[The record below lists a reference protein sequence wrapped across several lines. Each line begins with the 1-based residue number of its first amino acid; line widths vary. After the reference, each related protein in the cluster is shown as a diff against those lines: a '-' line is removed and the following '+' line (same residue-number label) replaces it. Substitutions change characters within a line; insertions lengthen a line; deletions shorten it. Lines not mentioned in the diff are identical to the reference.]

1 MEFEHTC
8 LEVAHSAI
16 LYDRDVAEALN
27 LFSEEFASGDY
38 PQFETRLQT
47 ISSNYDLM
55 KDYMRRG
62 FQDPMRDQ
70 LYTDMLHQLY
80 SLYFDVALQK
90 EICAAGYYQLAAQ
103 HAKQIDLGDGAWVD
117 DLERYVQDV
126 AMLSLETNEEKP
138 SATRQLRHAHE
149 QQLAKIFDAIIV
161 SPFWNESICA
171 QMKRL
176 FSSPLIDVY
185 DAQTLVSAV
194 MLSGLN
200 RIDPSRFILL
210 WEVWQQADDDELRQR
225 ALVGWRLML
234 THKDFHRIESCDA
247 HFTAALK
254 GAEGEKLKALL
265 LSIDEQLIYCS
276 NARNDMQ
283 TIQRDI
289 LPDMMKRA
297 KTDLLHDNI
306 FPHDEADI
314 NDILYPDK
322 AEKDMERMEQHM
334 KELADMQQQGMDV
347 YFGGFAQMK
356 RFPFFATL
364 SNWFVPF
371 SPSNAALDEP
381 LETLGQQGFIASLFQ
396 TGPFCDSDKY
406 SFLFAVQRIYSQ
418 MPPQLRDM
426 MRHAKMAIDEE
437 HLPKDLSAFRRR
449 QYLQSLYRFF
459 ALNDWRKDFR
469 NPMPDLDDQD
479 NHNLAFLTDYFHI
492 GNALQE
498 AITLIALAERRAH
511 WPMAYALFEHY
522 KIPFY
527 RWDGILPDK
536 LDSMLTY
543 LRLIMRFERYEKA
556 QNKQSR
562 LGEGLGTHASQLI
575 YLSALS
581 NPESGL
587 RYEELFDRT
596 TPPSSA
602 SMQVERNVRFTSDV
616 DLRRCAAAYYC
627 NHQWEAAAL
636 AYRELLRRD
645 ERTEYKIYLGLALT
659 QQRLFDEALKL
670 LYPLYFDTPSLPVTR
685 AIAWILLN
693 QTQLERADR
702 LYDELFAQ
710 HELVAD
716 DYLNAAYAKWF
727 LRKMDAAIQLLVQWQ
742 KHKLKPV
749 GGATPENGAQ
759 HDRPGKLRGMLMDAF
774 KQDWSTLKAN
784 GISKIELRLMAD
796 LAANALLLS

>member
-1 MEFEHTC
+1 MELEHTY
-8 LEVAHSAI
+8 LGAVHSAI
-16 LYDRDVAEALN
+16 LYHQDVAEALN

-62 FQDPMRDQ
+62 FQDPMRNQ

-80 SLYFDVALQK
+80 SLYFDVALDE
-90 EICAAGYYQLAAQ
+90 EIYAAGYYQLAAQ
-103 HAKQIDLGDGAWVD
+103 HAKHIDLGDGAWVD

-126 AMLSLETNEEKP
+126 AMLSLEQNDEKA

-149 QQLAKIFDAIIV
+149 QQLAKIFDALIV

-200 RIDPSRFILL
+200 RIDPSRFTLL
-210 WEVWQQADDDELRQR
+210 WEVWQQADDDELQQR

-381 LETLGQQGFIASLFQ
+381 LETLGQQAPFATPTNIRSSL
-396 TGPFCDSDKY
+396 PC
-406 SFLFAVQRIYSQ
+406 
-418 MPPQLRDM
+418 
-426 MRHAKMAIDEE
+426 
-437 HLPKDLSAFRRR
+437 SAFTARCR
-449 QYLQSLYRFF
+449 
-459 ALNDWRKDFR
+459 
-469 NPMPDLDDQD
+469 
-479 NHNLAFLTDYFHI
+479 
-492 GNALQE
+492 
-498 AITLIALAERRAH
+498 
-511 WPMAYALFEHY
+511 
-522 KIPFY
+522 
-527 RWDGILPDK
+527 
-536 LDSMLTY
+536 
-543 LRLIMRFERYEKA
+543 
-556 QNKQSR
+556 
-562 LGEGLGTHASQLI
+562 
-575 YLSALS
+575 
-581 NPESGL
+581 
-587 RYEELFDRT
+587 
-596 TPPSSA
+596 PS
-602 SMQVERNVRFTSDV
+602 
-616 DLRRCAAAYYC
+616 CA
-627 NHQWEAAAL
+627 
-636 AYRELLRRD
+636 
-645 ERTEYKIYLGLALT
+645 T
-659 QQRLFDEALKL
+659 
-670 LYPLYFDTPSLPVTR
+670 
-685 AIAWILLN
+685 
-693 QTQLERADR
+693 
-702 LYDELFAQ
+702 
-710 HELVAD
+710 
-716 DYLNAAYAKWF
+716 
-727 LRKMDAAIQLLVQWQ
+727 
-742 KHKLKPV
+742 
-749 GGATPENGAQ
+749 
-759 HDRPGKLRGMLMDAF
+759 
-774 KQDWSTLKAN
+774 
-784 GISKIELRLMAD
+784 
-796 LAANALLLS
+796 